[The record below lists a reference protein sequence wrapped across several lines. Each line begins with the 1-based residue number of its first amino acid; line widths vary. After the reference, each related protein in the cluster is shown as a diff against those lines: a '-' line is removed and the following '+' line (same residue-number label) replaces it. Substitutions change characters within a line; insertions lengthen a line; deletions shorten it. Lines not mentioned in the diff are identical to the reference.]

1 MANVIK
7 LKRGTSTPTT
17 SDIVD
22 GEVAID
28 KSAQKLYVNDSGSIK
43 EIGGGA
49 SSGVSDGD
57 ITTAKLADDAVTDAK
72 LANSINSAIA
82 ANTAKTSNATHT
94 GDVTGS
100 TSLTIAND
108 AVTYAKI
115 QNVSATNRILGRDS
129 SGAGVVEEIT
139 AANLRTMINVED
151 GATADQSNSEIKTAY
166 EANDN
171 TNAFTDTLLSKLNGI
186 EASATADQTASDIRG
201 LGFFDTSNDG
211 SGSGLDSDLL
221 DGQEG
226 SYYLNYNNFSN
237 TPSIPSNVSD
247 LTNDSGFITSATNNF
262 VSSASFSG
270 GTLTLSR
277 SGLSNLTISGIG
289 TSTFNGAYSSLSGL
303 PTIPTTTNQ
312 LTNNSNFITSSSSI
326 SGSSGSCTGNAATAT
341 KLATSRT
348 IAGTSFDGSANIS
361 ISYNNLTNKPT
372 IPTDTNNYV
381 SGASMSGSTLSLTRS
396 GLSTLTVGN
405 ILTTSSGTAINSS
418 ALSNLVLS
426 TSGNHFGVVAHIQGD
441 GVMEGGL
448 YIDFHTSDGDTGDIT
463 GGRITGGSSF
473 SFSNGCIAPSFT
485 PTSDRNLKNSI
496 VDSDLGL
503 DFINKLK
510 PVSFKWNQDE
520 EELKLDAKTHH
531 GLIAQDV
538 EDVITGLGK
547 TLDDICI
554 AVKPEGKTFAGKDLP
569 MAVDY
574 NQLVAVL
581 IKSVQELSAKVET
594 LESKVS

>member
-226 SYYLNYNNFSN
+226 SYHLNYNNFSN

>member
-463 GGRITGGSSF
+463 GGRITGGSSLVF
-473 SFSNGCIAPSFT
+473 
-485 PTSDRNLKNSI
+485 L
-496 VDSDLGL
+496 
-503 DFINKLK
+503 
-510 PVSFKWNQDE
+510 
-520 EELKLDAKTHH
+520 
-531 GLIAQDV
+531 
-538 EDVITGLGK
+538 
-547 TLDDICI
+547 
-554 AVKPEGKTFAGKDLP
+554 
-569 MAVDY
+569 MAV
-574 NQLVAVL
+574 
-581 IKSVQELSAKVET
+581 
-594 LESKVS
+594 